1 MIRTM
6 KQKVVFLFVCIM
18 ILFSSCSVMKKSTS
32 TSINVNSGV
41 YQYPTVADLNVK
53 QKIEKVV
60 TWNFVL
66 FNWGQPS
73 LELRKSNMI
82 ADIIKENDADILL
95 EPQMTFTK
103 TPYGK
108 RTLVITGFPASFK
121 DFRKATVEDLKALE
135 VTAPVSQKD
144 IYNVA
149 QPWYKKIF
157 SKIK

>member
-1 MIRTM
+1 M
-6 KQKVVFLFVCIM
+6 KQKVILVFVCVM
-18 ILFSSCSVMKKSTS
+18 TLFSSCSVMKKSSS
-32 TSINVNSGV
+32 TAINVESGV
-41 YQYPTVADLNVK
+41 YQYPTVADLDVK
-53 QKIEKVV
+53 RKIEKVV

-73 LELRKSNMI
+73 LELRKNNMI
-82 ADIIKENDADILL
+82 ADIVKENDADILL

-103 TPYGK
+103 KSYGK

-121 DFRKATVEDLKALE
+121 DFRRATVEDLKALE
-135 VTAPVSQKD
+135 MTIPVSKKD

>member
-1 MIRTM
+1 M

-82 ADIIKENDADILL
+82 ADIIK
-95 EPQMTFTK
+95 
-103 TPYGK
+103 
-108 RTLVITGFPASFK
+108 
-121 DFRKATVEDLKALE
+121 
-135 VTAPVSQKD
+135 
-144 IYNVA
+144 
-149 QPWYKKIF
+149 
-157 SKIK
+157 